1 MLALKVH
8 KDLYVSVLRLNANK
22 AEFIVFNNKAQ
33 CEPLTSHSSLSIRGN
48 PLHPAVLKTCVVR
61 CTCLFCINWLCQ
73 WTKDHYSTGLCIIEL
88 NPIK

>member
-8 KDLYVSVLRLNANK
+8 KDLCVSVLRLNPNK

-48 PLHPAVLKTCVVR
+48 PLHPANCVKNV
-61 CTCLFCINWLCQ
+61 CGSMHMLILYKLAVSMN
-73 WTKDHYSTGLCIIEL
+73 
-88 NPIK
+88 